1 MITEPATAFSRVFR
15 GYDPAAVDA
24 YVEAL
29 LAKQKLLIDEVQNL
43 RAQRNES
50 GDQLAALRIE
60 VACLKDEVAHLSDN
74 SPTPYAIQHRMTK
87 MLRRT
92 LEEISRMQAEAQA
105 EAESMI
111 AAAAAQVEASHREHQ
126 ELLADM
132 AAQREALETE
142 REEAKKE
149 LEAELATMRAEAQ
162 ASIDEARQEA
172 ERECARLLAEAKQKA
187 DDLDE
192 RARRTVEEANQQRI
206 MILEELM
213 DVARDL
219 QGLPASLESAYQERT
234 SPSEA
239 SVVVPLDPKNQAPGP
254 AVAS

>member
-1 MITEPATAFSRVFR
+1 MWPLPGTFAEWGLAHDHRTRNGVLTRVR

-60 VACLKDEVAHLSDN
+60 VACLKDEVAHLSDT

-132 AAQREALETE
+132 AAQREALGTE

-149 LEAELATMRAEAQ
+149 LRGRTR
-162 ASIDEARQEA
+162 
-172 ERECARLLAEAKQKA
+172 
-187 DDLDE
+187 DDACGGPSVD
-192 RARRTVEEANQQRI
+192 RR
-206 MILEELM
+206 
-213 DVARDL
+213 
-219 QGLPASLESAYQERT
+219 G
-234 SPSEA
+234 
-239 SVVVPLDPKNQAPGP
+239 APG
-254 AVAS
+254 S